1 MVQTATAT
9 GDTKRQT
16 GDTIV
21 AAQGLTKV
29 FKDFWMRSRVRA
41 VDGVDFH
48 IERGEIFGL
57 LGPNGSGKSTSIKMI
72 LGLLKKTS
80 GRLSVFG
87 KSPFEVD
94 TKKRI
99 GYLPEESYLYPFLTA
114 RETLD
119 YYGKLFKLDGKTRAK
134 RTDELLDMVGLMGVQ
149 HRQVREFSK
158 GMQRRIGLAQALIND
173 PEFLIL
179 DEPTTGLDPI
189 GTRQV
194 KELILALGKRGK
206 TILLSSHLLADVEDC
221 VDRMVILYGGKV
233 REEGTCD
240 TLLRAQE
247 KSVVQTDRLD
257 PRTIEEIRQVLERN
271 AHRLDSVEAP
281 RQRLEDLFVS
291 IVERARTENIS
302 TSGATNAGQTAA
314 FLAGDA
320 EAQAERLI
328 DDLVASEEPAVPA
341 GEAPMPVE
349 APRDAE
355 QEAADELID
364 DLINE
369 AKQPE
374 PVAPD
379 PALSEP
385 AAQAPSPER
394 RPAPAAPTDADATVD
409 DDVISSLLA
418 DSQDEDN
425 KK

>member
-1 MVQTATAT
+1 MVQSAQRATTKARSDQTAET
-9 GDTKRQT
+9 
-16 GDTIV
+16 V
-21 AAQGLTKV
+21 VYAQGLTKI

-41 VDGVDFH
+41 VDNVDFTIH
-48 IERGEIFGL
+48 RGEIFGL

-87 KSPFEVD
+87 RSPFEVD
-94 TKKRI
+94 IKKRI

-119 YYGKLFKLDGKTRAK
+119 YYGKLFKLDSKTRAK
-134 RTDELLDMVGLMGVQ
+134 RTDELLDMVGLTGVQ

-179 DEPTTGLDPI
+179 DEPTTGLDPL

-194 KELILALGKRGK
+194 KELIIALGARGK

-240 TLLRAQE
+240 TLLRSQD

-257 PRTIEEIRQVLERN
+257 PHTIEEIRQVLERN
-271 AHRLDSVEAP
+271 SHRLESVEAP
-281 RQRLEDLFVS
+281 RQRLEELFIS
-291 IVERARTENIS
+291 IVERARTENVA
-302 TSGATNAGQTAA
+302 TSGATNAGHTAA
-314 FLAGDA
+314 FLAGNA
-320 EAQAERLI
+320 EQVAERLI
-328 DDLVASEEPAVPA
+328 EGLVAAEPSPALPEDRAMGVEETPREDEEAQEVIEDLLSEAQEPETPDVPESKRPSDPAKPA
-341 GEAPMPVE
+341 GP
-349 APRDAE
+349 
-355 QEAADELID
+355 
-364 DLINE
+364 
-369 AKQPE
+369 QPK
-374 PVAPD
+374 PQSD
-379 PALSEP
+379 
-385 AAQAPSPER
+385 
-394 RPAPAAPTDADATVD
+394 TVD

-418 DSQDEDN
+418 DADDTPDTKGSGS
-425 KK
+425 

>member
-1 MVQTATAT
+1 MVQTAPDAITNRQQRTHA
-9 GDTKRQT
+9 DT
-16 GDTIV
+16 V
-21 AAQGLTKV
+21 VVAQGLSKV
-29 FKDFWMRSRVRA
+29 FKDFWMRPRVRA
-41 VDGVDFH
+41 VDGIDFR

-57 LGPNGSGKSTSIKMI
+57 LGPNGSGKSTTIKMI
-72 LGLLKKTS
+72 LGLLKKSS

-119 YYGKLFKLDGKTRAK
+119 YYGKLFKLDAKTRAK
-134 RTDELLDMVGLMGVQ
+134 RTDELLEMVGLNAVQ
-149 HRQVREFSK
+149 HRQVREYSK

-271 AHRLDSVEAP
+271 AHRLESVEAP
-281 RQRLEDLFVS
+281 RQRLEDLFIS
-291 IVERARTENIS
+291 IVERARSENVS
-302 TSGATNAGQTAA
+302 TSGADNAGQTAA

-320 EAQAERLI
+320 AAQAERLI
-328 DDLVASEEPAVPA
+328 DELVAKDAPAAAPD
-341 GEAPMPVE
+341 ERPMPVE
-349 APRDAE
+349 PARAPER
-355 QEAADELID
+355 EAGDELID
-364 DLINE
+364 DLLSE
-369 AKQPE
+369 AQRAEASDQPTRAPTE
-374 PVAPD
+374 HDQRERTQAPD
-379 PALSEP
+379 
-385 AAQAPSPER
+385 
-394 RPAPAAPTDADATVD
+394 DHVD

-418 DSQDEDN
+418 ENDED
-425 KK
+425 KKA